1 MQKKLSVLVVTC
13 ALLSL
18 SGCGLFSKSS
28 DENKNVSASKLYAD
42 AQEEMTG
49 AHYEA
54 AIKLFEKLESNYP
67 FGTYAAQAQMEI
79 AYAHYKA
86 QDQAEALAAVERFIK
101 LHPNHPQVDYMYYL
115 RGLINFNDQLGF
127 LNFIY
132 AQDPTERDP
141 KATREAFAAFKELV
155 EKFPNS
161 KYTPDARARMK
172 YLIDAM
178 AAYEVHVANYYY
190 RRGAYLASLN
200 RAQSAV
206 TQFPQSGQRE
216 EALFIMIRDYDKLGM
231 PQLRDDTQ
239 RVFTLNY
246 PNSRFMGKGSGDA
259 PWWKFWSK
267 GGAEPAPK
275 DAVEAIK

>member
-1 MQKKLSVLVVTC
+1 MTS

-18 SGCGLFSKSS
+18 SACGLLPNKS

-42 AQEEMTG
+42 AQDEMAG
-49 AHYEA
+49 GHYEA
-54 AIKLFEKLESNYP
+54 AIKLYERLESNYP

-86 QDQAEALAAVERFIK
+86 NDQAEALAAVERFIK
-101 LHPNHPQVDYMYYL
+101 LHPNHPNVDYMYYL
-115 RGLINFNDQLGF
+115 RGLINFNDQIGF
-127 LNFIY
+127 LSFIY

-155 EKFPNS
+155 DKFPNS
-161 KYTPDARARMK
+161 KYAPDSILRLN

-178 AAYEVHVANYYY
+178 ASYEVHVANYYY

-206 TQFPQSGQRE
+206 TQFSQSASRE
-216 EALFIMIRDYDKLGM
+216 EALFIMIRCYDKLGM
-231 PQLRDDTQ
+231 FDLRDDTQ
-239 RVFTLNY
+239 RLFTANY
-246 PNSRFMGKGSGDA
+246 PNSRFLGGKGSGDA
-259 PWWKFWSK
+259 PWWKFWAKS
-267 GGAEPAPK
+267 GAQPSPK
-275 DAVEAIK
+275 DAVQ